1 MPLTQRRAYIEYQ
14 AQIYI
19 YIYKTYMRHDQMG
32 QHTFRRKEEKK
43 GVEEQKKKKKKL
55 PPFVS
60 IEPEFN

>member
-1 MPLTQRRAYIEYQ
+1 
-14 AQIYI
+14 
-19 YIYKTYMRHDQMG
+19 MRHDQMG

-43 GVEEQKKKKKKL
+43 GVEEQKKKKKL

>member
-1 MPLTQRRAYIEYQ
+1 
-14 AQIYI
+14 
-19 YIYKTYMRHDQMG
+19 MRHDQMG

-43 GVEEQKKKKKKL
+43 GVEEQKKKKKLL

>member
-1 MPLTQRRAYIEYQ
+1 
-14 AQIYI
+14 
-19 YIYKTYMRHDQMG
+19 MRHDQMG